1 MVVSW
6 IRSARG
12 NVHFQK
18 DSTLPTRGML
28 FAAMRSLLSA
38 LKPSESLT
46 QLVSGLIVVLTFTL
60 AASVATRVALL
71 GAIGA
76 NAANAIINAV
86 IYIMNSAFERNRQL
100 RIARVIASN
109 PDEDAALAAI
119 RNEFDPYI
127 ASVTQH
133 EDREE
138 LYRSVRNSLVHG
150 RMPKRTEFLRDD
162 IIGAVAVFCLT
173 LAATIPAILPLLII
187 DHPWVALR
195 VSNFLVIGSLFFAGY
210 HWAKYVDAKPWL
222 AGLGLTIL
230 GLVLVAVAI
239 ALGG

>member
-1 MVVSW
+1 MVV
-6 IRSARG
+6 
-12 NVHFQK
+12 F
-18 DSTLPTRGML
+18 
-28 FAAMRSLLSA
+28 LLST

-60 AASVATRVALL
+60 AASVATGGGQEGARVALL

-86 IYIMNSAFERNRQL
+86 IYIMNTAFERNRQL
-100 RIARVIASN
+100 RIARIIASN

-127 ASVTQH
+127 ASVTQQ
-133 EDREE
+133 EDREQ

-162 IIGAVAVFCLT
+162 IMGAVAVFCLT
-173 LAATIPAILPLLII
+173 LAATFPAILPLLII
-187 DHPWVALR
+187 DHPWLALR

-210 HWAKYVDAKPWL
+210 HWAKYVDASPWL
-222 AGLGLTIL
+222 AGLWLTIL
-230 GLVLVAVAI
+230 GLVLVAISI

>member
-1 MVVSW
+1 
-6 IRSARG
+6 
-12 NVHFQK
+12 
-18 DSTLPTRGML
+18 
-28 FAAMRSLLSA
+28 
-38 LKPSESLT
+38 
-46 QLVSGLIVVLTFTL
+46 
-60 AASVATRVALL
+60 VALL